1 MALTNTDKKE
11 IERISRKEIK
21 SFLKTAAFEKDVIDV
36 VESQLKR
43 KNTKLSKVHRA
54 EVVDVSTK
62 VLIELYRT
70 FWLRRNFWD
79 SQIKNVK

>member
-11 IERISRKEIK
+11 IERIARKEIK
-21 SFLKTAAFEKDVIDV
+21 SFLKTAAFEKDVVDV
-36 VESQLKR
+36 VSTQLKR
-43 KNTKLSKVHRA
+43 KNSKLSKAHRA

-62 VLIELYRT
+62 VLIELYKT

>member
-11 IERISRKEIK
+11 IERIARREIK
-21 SFLKTAAFEKDVIDV
+21 DFLKTASFEKDVIDV
-36 VESQLKR
+36 VEAQLKR
-43 KNTKLSKVHRA
+43 KNSKLSKTHRA

-62 VLIELYRT
+62 VLIELYKT

>member
-11 IERISRKEIK
+11 VERKARKEIK
-21 SFLKTAAFEKDVIDV
+21 DFLKTASFEKDVIDV
-36 VESQLKR
+36 VDSQLKR
-43 KNTKLSKVHRA
+43 KNTKLSKTHRA

-62 VLIELYRT
+62 VLIELYKT